1 MKRLELV
8 VLAGT
13 LLCGLVHW
21 AWMRVR
27 ERRRLSP

>member
-13 LLCGLVHW
+13 LACGLLHW
-21 AWMRVR
+21 IWMTRR
-27 ERRRLSP
+27 ERTL